1 MSDIFKDMNGMHMKY
16 MVPVVVNRMDK
27 DMLGKFLAFRLEC
40 CQEELDETKAALDNN
55 DPEEIV
61 DGLIDLIVF
70 AAGTLDLMK
79 VDGNQAWQ
87 EVLKANLNKK
97 VGIKESRPNPFGLPD
112 LTKPDNWEAPNHG
125 GNTGILTEIFSKDW
139 NTS

>member
-1 MSDIFKDMNGMHMKY
+1 MEQDMSDIFEDMKGMHMKY

-27 DMLGKFLAFRLEC
+27 DMLDKFLAFRLEC
-40 CQEELDETKAALDNN
+40 CQEELDETKAALDNQ

-79 VDGNQAWQ
+79 VDGNKAWQ
-87 EVLKANLNKK
+87 EVLKANLNKEI
-97 VGIKESRPNPFGLPD
+97 GIKESRPNPYGLPD
-112 LTKPDNWEAPNHG
+112 LTKPNDWEAPNHG
-125 GNTGILTEIFSKDW
+125 SNTGILEKIFSED
-139 NTS
+139 